1 MSSTRW
7 ILAKGVSYLD
17 SISVATYDLIG
28 ERGLAFPGL
37 RAIARETRTAPS
49 TLSHYFASPLEMA
62 RLIVVRTANARGS
75 RLSDEVV
82 DRVPR
87 TQRELADERV
97 WLAYVELG
105 RGERALAGPVA
116 NQRRTERSGLARVLA
131 RGRSEPPDPLLV
143 EAVQVIVDGL
153 VARRLDPQEPLSVKE
168 ADAVLAL
175 LLRALGRPDLA
186 PRLET
191 AS

>member
-1 MSSTRW
+1 
-7 ILAKGVSYLD
+7 
-17 SISVATYDLIG
+17 
-28 ERGLAFPGL
+28 
-37 RAIARETRTAPS
+37 
-49 TLSHYFASPLEMA
+49 
-62 RLIVVRTANARGS
+62 
-75 RLSDEVV
+75 
-82 DRVPR
+82 
-87 TQRELADERV
+87 
-97 WLAYVELG
+97 
-105 RGERALAGPVA
+105 VA

-143 EAVQVIVDGL
+143 EAVQVIVDGI